1 MLKGS
6 FLFLLLICGVC
17 YAQKKPTPIFVVGR
31 VISAEDSLRMKSYFY
46 DGLREKAK
54 LNFIEAEKYFK
65 QVLEI
70 SPANDAALYELA
82 NYNHLQ
88 NQDKE
93 AEQLIRMAV
102 TVDPENKWYW
112 LLLADIYKK
121 TRNIEQLILAFNE
134 LIRIDPYEEDYYYDK
149 ANALYI
155 QNKNDEAQKVYT
167 EIEQRF
173 GNSENLV
180 NARQRVYQK
189 QGKSEKAS
197 GDLESLISS
206 NPTEMRNYLNLSEVY
221 LKAGNIKKT
230 IEILDKAK
238 SINAS
243 DPYIRLALA
252 DAYKSQGKIAQAFE
266 ELKVAFNDPGLNID
280 AKIQIILSL
289 LPEFKNSTIR
299 TETVALGL
307 LVTQTHPT
315 DPKSFSVYGDVL
327 FQDNQLDKAK
337 TSYKQALKLNDQ
349 VYQIWEQLLNI
360 EVTQRDYAGAIRD
373 GEEALTLFPNQAP
386 LYLYTAIAFAQT
398 GKHEKAISYLKNA
411 STLEVEDKQLLSQI
425 YSGLGDSYNGV
436 KKFKDSD
443 QAYEKALELNP
454 NNAYVLNNYAYYLSL
469 RNENLDRAATMSKRS
484 NELEPDNSSFED
496 TYAWVL
502 FKQKKY
508 SDARLWIEKAIKHNS
523 DNGTQLEHYGDILF
537 KIGDTAKALEQWK
550 LAKAKGEKSGTLEKK
565 IYEKKYIE

>member
-6 FLFLLLICGVC
+6 FLFILLICGVC
-17 YAQKKPTPIFVVGR
+17 YAQKKSSPVFVVGR
-31 VISAEDSLRMKSYFY
+31 VISAEDSLRMKGYFY
-46 DGLREKAK
+46 EGLREKAK
-54 LNFIEAEKYFK
+54 LNCIEAEKYFK

-93 AEQLIRMAV
+93 AERLIRMAV

-121 TRNIEQLILAFNE
+121 NRNIEQLTLAFNE

-180 NARQRVYQK
+180 TARQRVYQK

-197 GDLESLISS
+197 SDLEGLISS

-238 SINAS
+238 SVNAS

-252 DAYKSQGKIAQAFE
+252 DAYKSQGKNAQAFD

-289 LPEFKNSTIR
+289 LPEFKNSAIR

-360 EVTQRDYAGAIRD
+360 EVTQRDYASAITD

-386 LYLYTAIAFAQT
+386 LYLYTAIALAQT

-454 NNAYVLNNYAYYLSL
+454 NNSYVLNNYAYYLSL
-469 RNENLDRAATMSKRS
+469 RNENLDRAASMSKKS
-484 NELEPDNSSFED
+484 NELEQGNASFED

-508 SDARLWIEKAIKHNS
+508 TEARIWIEKAIKHNPE
-523 DNGTQLEHYGDILF
+523 NGTQQEHYGDILF
-537 KIGDTAKALEQWK
+537 KIGEPAKALEHWK
-550 LAKAKGEKSGTLEKK
+550 IAKAKGEKSSILEKK